1 MNRKG
6 KYIMKNLKP
15 LLKVEYGEKFLLK
28 KTNTNNNLL
37 LNNPFILEEDGLFDN
52 SLTKRDDIIIE
63 IMKGNLI
70 KEDFFIPKQN
80 ELYYFLNENLKIKS
94 KTNRN
99 NLFDILN
106 LSIHNVYKTEEEI
119 KEENIS
125 NFKEVL
131 NKLKIINTDSDQ
143 SDLNLYKIKELLD
156 YSDKGLLQKLS
167 TKK

>member
-1 MNRKG
+1 
-6 KYIMKNLKP
+6 MKNLKP
-15 LLKVEYGEKFLLK
+15 LLKVECGEKFLLK

-131 NKLKIINTDSDQ
+131 NKLKIINTNSDQ
-143 SDLNLYKIKELLD
+143 SDLNLYKIKDLLD

>member
-1 MNRKG
+1 
-6 KYIMKNLKP
+6 MKNLKP

>member
-1 MNRKG
+1 
-6 KYIMKNLKP
+6 MKNLKP

-131 NKLKIINTDSDQ
+131 NKLKIINTNSDQ
-143 SDLNLYKIKELLD
+143 SDLNLYKIKDLLD